1 MPRKNRRRSS
11 TRSHTGRQQMTA
23 LVPIAN
29 KSQCSG
35 MTRNGHRCKN
45 PAHYH
50 GHCATHYRQNPAAIR
65 KLGRAVGSVAKKTS
79 AGIVK
84 GAKYAGRKSYKAG
97 AIGKAKASVTIANQ
111 RIKSLQKCAKELDVS
126 KSQLEATK
134 EMKKARRAVSD
145 AEAKLAKTRKDV
157 AHLNPRKPINPQ
169 SKRWTFATFSKKYF
183 GKDYLD
189 VPTRIRKEFWSD
201 FQYAFVGSLT
211 RYIQKTT
218 EPYLNPRRRSNSSYN
233 FVSTHSNA
241 AQRKKYV
248 ASMKRKVSS
257 IHKKIMDM
265 GDYEKIA
272 DEIDR
277 LDFFAY
283 DRYIDDKEVMKAK
296 KDLRKLNEALK
307 KARFEASQERLL
319 GEYHKKRKATHR
331 GREEYKPRRFLNPR
345 RRNSKTVNLY
355 LLDRFGELYQEEF
368 SPDTTVY
375 RMVRRQPVAI
385 TAREAKKLAKSKGEV
400 FYESAAALRSSLR
413 RDQQED
419 EEWFDS
425 RWSANPLKGRGIS
438 NPRRRSNSDPNL
450 SSQKELKE
458 LVLYLVGETNDTY
471 GVLPTARN
479 LNKIV
484 EYNDY
489 PQTVFFWF
497 KFSLD
502 NLIENLADASEGSRL
517 KMLYTAE
524 DLEEILSDRNGIDQL
539 KKLLPANSKRNP
551 LKGRGISKLR
561 NRKKFTTKDF
571 YIDKQDGLYYLYV
584 QLSPDMIELAGRF
597 RLKKDAEKEARRIRS
612 GGSMLNPRRRRK

>member
-1 MPRKNRRRSS
+1 
-11 TRSHTGRQQMTA
+11 MTA

-218 EPYLNPRRRSNSSYN
+218 EPYLNPRRRNSG
-233 FVSTHSNA
+233 H
-241 AQRKKYV
+241 
-248 ASMKRKVSS
+248 
-257 IHKKIMDM
+257 
-265 GDYEKIA
+265 
-272 DEIDR
+272 
-277 LDFFAY
+277 DF
-283 DRYIDDKEVMKAK
+283 ES
-296 KDLRKLNEALK
+296 ALK
-307 KARFEASQERLL
+307 KL
-319 GEYHKKRKATHR
+319 GRENEYRKATF
-331 GREEYKPRRFLNPR
+331 PRLH
-345 RRNSKTVNLY
+345 S
-355 LLDRFGELYQEEF
+355 
-368 SPDTTVY
+368 
-375 RMVRRQPVAI
+375 
-385 TAREAKKLAKSKGEV
+385 
-400 FYESAAALRSSLR
+400 
-413 RDQQED
+413 
-419 EEWFDS
+419 
-425 RWSANPLKGRGIS
+425 
-438 NPRRRSNSDPNL
+438 
-450 SSQKELKE
+450 
-458 LVLYLVGETNDTY
+458 
-471 GVLPTARN
+471 
-479 LNKIV
+479 
-484 EYNDY
+484 
-489 PQTVFFWF
+489 
-497 KFSLD
+497 
-502 NLIENLADASEGSRL
+502 
-517 KMLYTAE
+517 
-524 DLEEILSDRNGIDQL
+524 
-539 KKLLPANSKRNP
+539 
-551 LKGRGISKLR
+551 
-561 NRKKFTTKDF
+561 
-571 YIDKQDGLYYLYV
+571 
-584 QLSPDMIELAGRF
+584 
-597 RLKKDAEKEARRIRS
+597 RS
-612 GGSMLNPRRRRK
+612 GQVIKVVWEK